1 MATNFTIKVI
11 HNDVEKAIRRM
22 KKKLTK
28 TGLMRELRL
37 RKNYEKG
44 SDKRIRKQKEMIANT
59 RRKMRK
65 LNKEKGLLNV
75 KRKY

>member
-11 HNDVEKAIRRM
+11 HNDVEKAIRKM

-44 SDKRIRKQKEMIANT
+44 SDKKIRKKKEMIANH
-59 RRKMRK
+59 RKKQRLNNKK
-65 LNKEKGLLNV
+65 LGLVNV